1 MRDRFGNQVYEPDHR
16 YNEAVVSAILNAKRA
31 KNERELMDYNQGG
44 KTWEEIKAYSERD
57 KEEELEIEI
66 EL

>member
-16 YNEAVVSAILNAKRA
+16 YNKNVVKAISDARQA

-44 KTWEEIKAYSERD
+44 KTWEEIKTYSERD